1 MMIYYLCY
9 IIWTYK
15 KAPGAKT
22 YISTRWSDI
31 TKMIEG
37 DLRNPKMH
45 TFIFTIIFTFHV
57 FHDFESIPQD
67 LRVPLTNESYIRCAF
82 DIRKRLCRSEDYL
95 FSFDLW
101 SLSH

>member
-57 FHDFESIPQD
+57 FHDIESIPQD
-67 LRVPLTNESYIRCAF
+67 LRV
-82 DIRKRLCRSEDYL
+82 
-95 FSFDLW
+95 
-101 SLSH
+101 SLIP

>member
-67 LRVPLTNESYIRCAF
+67 LRVPLRHLIVCILNLMNSQNKYIKEPSQ
-82 DIRKRLCRSEDYL
+82 INSN
-95 FSFDLW
+95 
-101 SLSH
+101 